1 MYVGVIRMARNKYPE
16 ITVDKILEAS
26 QRLFLE
32 KGYDN
37 TTIQDIVNELD
48 GLSKGAIYHHF
59 KSKEEIMSALG
70 DRMFFQNNPFEKVK
84 RRTDLNGLEKMKL
97 AILLNQSDE
106 TQIGLTRQAVPLL
119 KNPRILAEMIATNRR
134 LLCPYWMELL
144 EEGQKDGSVK
154 TPYTKELA
162 EFLILTD
169 IWMIP
174 SVFPATKEELQKRL
188 QFIKETL
195 EHMGLPLIDDEI
207 EHRVSQ
213 LPYFE

>member
-1 MYVGVIRMARNKYPE
+1 MARNKYPE

-59 KSKEEIMSALG
+59 KSKVEIMSALG
-70 DRMFFQNNPFEKVK
+70 DRMFLQNNPFEKVK
-84 RRTDLNGLEKMKL
+84 PRTDLNGLEKMKMV
-97 AILLNQSDE
+97 ILLNQSDE
-106 TQIGLTRQAVPLL
+106 TQIRLTRQAVPLL

-195 EHMGLPLIDDEI
+195 EHMGLPLIDDET

>member
-1 MYVGVIRMARNKYPE
+1 MARNKYPE
-16 ITVDKILEAS
+16 ITVDKILEAP

-84 RRTDLNGLEKMKL
+84 QRTDLNGLEKMKL

-195 EHMGLPLIDDEI
+195 KHMGLPLIDDEI

>member
-1 MYVGVIRMARNKYPE
+1 MARNKYPE

-37 TTIQDIVNELD
+37 TTIHIVNELN

-84 RRTDLNGLEKMKL
+84 QRTDLNGLEKMKL

>member
-84 RRTDLNGLEKMKL
+84 QRTDLNGLEKMKL

>member
-1 MYVGVIRMARNKYPE
+1 MARNKYPE

-84 RRTDLNGLEKMKL
+84 QRTDLNGLEKMKL

>member
-1 MYVGVIRMARNKYPE
+1 MARNKYPE

-26 QRLFLE
+26 QRLLLE

-37 TTIQDIVNELD
+37 TTIQDIVNELN

-84 RRTDLNGLEKMKL
+84 QRTDLNGLEKMKL

-106 TQIGLTRQAVPLL
+106 TQIGLTRQAVPRL
-119 KNPRILAEMIATNRR
+119 KNPRMLAEMMATNRR
-134 LLCPYWMELL
+134 LLGPYWMELL

>member
-1 MYVGVIRMARNKYPE
+1 MARNKYPE

-59 KSKEEIMSALG
+59 KSKAEIMSALG

-84 RRTDLNGLEKMKL
+84 QRTDLNGLEKMKL

-195 EHMGLPLIDDEI
+195 KHMGLPLIDDEI

>member
-1 MYVGVIRMARNKYPE
+1 MARNKYPE

-84 RRTDLNGLEKMKL
+84 QRTDLNGLEKMKL
-97 AILLNQSDE
+97 AILLNQYDE

>member
-1 MYVGVIRMARNKYPE
+1 MARNKYPE

-37 TTIQDIVNELD
+37 TTIQDIVNELN

-84 RRTDLNGLEKMKL
+84 QRTDLNGLEKMKL
-97 AILLNQSDE
+97 AILL
-106 TQIGLTRQAVPLL
+106 
-119 KNPRILAEMIATNRR
+119 NPRILAEMIATNRR

>member
-1 MYVGVIRMARNKYPE
+1 MARNKYPE

-37 TTIQDIVNELD
+37 TTIQDIVNELN

-84 RRTDLNGLEKMKL
+84 QRTDLNGLEKMKL